1 MLLKTT
7 GSSQQGYSGF
17 TAMKLEEKIEFACHW
32 QLGVSQGANLKHNSY
47 HRIPPQVTTELEQ
60 RHSSF
65 RNKMAGFRNRY
76 SRVASSWHSVPPE
89 QQE

>member
-1 MLLKTT
+1 
-7 GSSQQGYSGF
+7 
-17 TAMKLEEKIEFACHW
+17 MKLEEKIEFACHW